1 MEFAAIHHDMDKRY
15 CFALSK
21 GKFLIRIKTK
31 KDDMSKVVLHYKD
44 KYLPIRFVDTRQ
56 SVEMKKV
63 ATDRFSDYYEAVI
76 NMDVIC
82 LRYFFELVDT
92 EGLTKYYC
100 NYFFYDYKMEDN
112 DRMFDCP
119 QNLREEEM
127 FDIPDW
133 AKNKVVYQIFPS
145 RFATDKEI
153 SDEEWYKTPVT
164 PFDDL
169 KGNLRGIINRLDY
182 IADLGI
188 EVIYMTP
195 IFKSKSTHKYNTEDY
210 YEIDPDF
217 GTKEDFRELVE
228 KAHALGMK
236 VVLDAVFNHSGTDFF
251 AFKDVV
257 ANGENSKYK
266 EWYYIDGF
274 PLKMVPR
281 QRPNFLCFA
290 YYYGMPKLNLKNPET
305 EEYFI
310 NVGKYWIKE
319 FNVDGWRLDVGDEV
333 THDFWKKFRTAIRGI
348 KRDALII
355 GEIWHYAGDFLQG
368 DEWDTVMNYQFYLS
382 MIDFVVDERI
392 TATEFLGDL
401 GFMRGNLHPD
411 CYKTLLNLIDS
422 HDTPRFKHFV
432 KDNDKKHRLAAAI
445 QLLTPGMPMIYY
457 GDELGMTGAL
467 DPDCRRGMLW
477 DEERQNKE
485 TYDWYKSLINI
496 RRNHQAVTAGEV
508 IDSRTDDE
516 NGLIIETR
524 RYGEDEVTIIF
535 HGKKK
540 IAELKEYKGRI
551 NLINGKVFDGKVRA
565 YEALVLQ

>member
-44 KYLPIRFVDTRQ
+44 KYLPIHIFDTRQ
-56 SVEMKKV
+56 TVEMKKV
-63 ATDRFSDYYEAVI
+63 ATDRFNDYYEVVI
-76 NMDVIC
+76 DIDVIC
-82 LRYFFELVDT
+82 LRYFFELVDK

-100 NYFFYDYKMEDN
+100 NYFFYDYPMEDN

-119 QNLREEEM
+119 QNLREEEL

-145 RFATDKEI
+145 RFATDKDI
-153 SDEEWYKTPVT
+153 SDEEWYKTPMT

-169 KGNLRGIINRLDY
+169 KGNLRGIINHLDY

-217 GTKEDFRELVE
+217 GTKEDFRELVN
-228 KAHALGMK
+228 KAHGLGMK
-236 VVLDAVFNHSGTDFF
+236 VVLDAVFNHSGVDFF
-251 AFKDVV
+251 AFKDVMEK
-257 ANGENSKYK
+257 GEESEYK
-266 EWYYIDGF
+266 NWYYIDGF
-274 PLKMVPR
+274 PLKMVR
-281 QRPNFLCFA
+281 GQRPNFLCFA
-290 YYYGMPKLNLKNPET
+290 YYYGMPKLNLRNPDT

-310 NVGKYWIKE
+310 NVGKYWIRE

-333 THDFWKKFRTAIRGI
+333 THDFWKKYRSAVRDI
-348 KRDALII
+348 KKDALII

-382 MIDFVVDERI
+382 MIDFVVDEKI
-392 TATEFLGDL
+392 TASEFLGDL
-401 GFMRGNLHPD
+401 GFMRGNLHPE

-422 HDTPRFKHFV
+422 HDTPRFKHLA
-432 KDNDKKHRLAAAI
+432 KNNDKKHRLAAAI
-445 QLLTPGMPMIYY
+445 QILTPGMPMIYY

-485 TYDWYKSLINI
+485 TYAWYKSLIGL
-496 RRNHQAVTAGEV
+496 RRNHLAITEGEV
-508 IDSRTDDE
+508 IECKTDDE
-516 NGLIIETR
+516 NGIILETR
-524 RYGEDEVTIIF
+524 KYEDDKLTIIY

-540 IAELKEYKGRI
+540 IVELKEYKGRI
-551 NLINGKVFDGKVRA
+551 NLIDGKPFDGKVRA